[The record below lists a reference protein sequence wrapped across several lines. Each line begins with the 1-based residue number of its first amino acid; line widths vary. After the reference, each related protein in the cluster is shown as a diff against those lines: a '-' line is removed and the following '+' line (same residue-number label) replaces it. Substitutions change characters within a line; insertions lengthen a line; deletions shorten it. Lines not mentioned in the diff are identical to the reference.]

1 MLAIL
6 FNIFLKK
13 WLSIIMARSLWKG
26 PSVNFRS
33 LFKRNKIYTRS
44 SFILPQ
50 FVGKTFGIHNG
61 KFFLQVKISE
71 QMIGHKFGEFAS
83 TRRKT
88 KHKIK

>member
-1 MLAIL
+1 
-6 FNIFLKK
+6 
-13 WLSIIMARSLWKG
+13 MARSLWKG

-33 LFKRNKIYTRS
+33 LYKRKKIYERS

-50 FVGKTFGIHNG
+50 FVGKTFRIHNG
-61 KFFLQVKISE
+61 KLFLQVKIIE
-71 QMIGHKFGEFAS
+71 QMIGHKFGEFVS